1 MKSKASFIFLAIV
14 FIECSLR
21 AFEGDPFGKI
31 KIVLKKNSP
40 WTSGDSCMQIFS
52 RYCPVAV
59 EGDMFFEFQTA
70 WYRW

>member
-31 KIVLKKNSP
+31 KIVLKKKIP
-40 WTSGDSCMQIFS
+40 LGHRETAACKFS
-52 RYCPVAV
+52 A
-59 EGDMFFEFQTA
+59 DTA
-70 WYRW
+70 P